1 VLADDVGAAT
11 VAVDDVVAGLT
22 EDTAADFVV
31 GAETNFGLG
40 AGAIVG
46 TACAG
51 AGAGVD
57 TGAGIYTGPGVNT
70 GANIGAGAGAGA
82 GAGVRARAGADTG
95 AWTDIGFRPLVAM
108 GTGAGTKSLLAGAV
122 AAAVLLARTVAGA
135 AGGGLV
141 AILKL
146 AAGVF
151 TAGPLLLAE
160 CSSLILFRSGSCC
173 SVLVLSEGLLIFELI
188 ALG

>member
-82 GAGVRARAGADTG
+82 GVRAGADTG